1 MDSPRIQS
9 DTATSTAVDIQTP
22 NASST
27 SMSKRPARHKARNR
41 RVVLIGAALAASI
54 TGAIYMWSVFST
66 ALSQEQ
72 GWTLS
77 SVTLAYSLML
87 GVEGFSSIA
96 SGFLQ
101 RRFSSRGL
109 LFCGGM
115 LLSAGWF
122 LTSFAQEIWQ
132 LYLAFGLIGGLGS
145 GAVYNVAISLV
156 AKWFPDKRGTAN
168 GICVALVG
176 VTPFIF
182 APLSNFLISSLSISA
197 SLQVCGLIFASV
209 FVAVLFLVDDPAQ
222 NRPTTVGQS
231 EASSRAE
238 TSGRAEA
245 SGRSEAASKPDTG
258 GQSATGGRPKAPS
271 QPLAGRF
278 EMTTGEVVKSP
289 LFYVI
294 WLLFMLCVCA
304 GAMIISVSSDVGQK
318 MAGLDAAQAAAIVGL
333 IPLAS
338 TAGRFGVGAISDRI
352 GRYPTIIIS
361 LICTAVAM
369 LALFPLAKGAI
380 LFTMA
385 AFVLGFFYGGFMAV
399 FPSLCGDAFGNLNF
413 GSNYALL
420 FTAITAAS
428 FIGPMAASLT
438 VEATGSYTLAYVIA
452 GTGSLAG
459 IVVALFAQRLDRRRG

>member
-41 RVVLIGAALAASI
+41 KVVLIGAALAASI

-231 EASSRAE
+231 EAS
-238 TSGRAEA
+238 GQ
-245 SGRSEAASKPDTG
+245 SEAEGKPDTC

-369 LALFPLAKGAI
+369 LVLFPLAKGAI

>member
-41 RVVLIGAALAASI
+41 KVVLIGAALAASI

-156 AKWFPDKRGTAN
+156 
-168 GICVALVG
+168 G

-231 EASSRAE
+231 EAS
-238 TSGRAEA
+238 GQ
-245 SGRSEAASKPDTG
+245 SEAEGKPDTC

-369 LALFPLAKGAI
+369 LVLFPLAKGAI

-459 IVVALFAQRLDRRRG
+459 IVVALLAQRLDRSRK

>member
-1 MDSPRIQS
+1 
-9 DTATSTAVDIQTP
+9 
-22 NASST
+22 
-27 SMSKRPARHKARNR
+27 MSKRPARHKARNR

-132 LYLAFGLIGGLGS
+132 LYLAFGRIGGLGS

-231 EASSRAE
+231 EAS
-238 TSGRAEA
+238 GQ
-245 SGRSEAASKPDTG
+245 SEAEGKPDTC

-369 LALFPLAKGAI
+369 LVLFPLAKGAI

-452 GTGSLAG
+452 CTGSLAG

>member
-41 RVVLIGAALAASI
+41 KVVLIGAALAASI

-231 EASSRAE
+231 EAE
-238 TSGRAEA
+238 G
-245 SGRSEAASKPDTG
+245 KPDTC
-258 GQSATGGRPKAPS
+258 GQSATGGRPKTSS

-438 VEATGSYTLAYVIA
+438 VEATSSYTLAYVIA
-452 GTGSLAG
+452 GAGALAG
-459 IVVALFAQRLDRRRG
+459 IVVALLAQRLDRSRE